1 MTLDQAVR
9 RVRPLR
15 TSGPST
21 AAWVLAGSLVAWV
34 VLILG
39 WPAGPRVGGAAATGH
54 VHHHHGVA
62 ALDPWTGSWVLGW
75 LVMVA
80 AMMWPLAVPTLS
92 AVGRA
97 AFRGWRVPLVATCLG
112 AITVLWLAVGLAVAS
127 VAHALGVPAGS
138 GGWQLG
144 WVAAAVLWSRSA
156 WRARLLWR
164 CSRLP
169 AVAPGGVRGLA
180 SASVAGAVVWRRCAL
195 LCLPVMVAMVV
206 GHNVGLLVGVSA
218 AAWWEAAHPRTW
230 RDPVPVLLVAAVGVW
245 LLLSGVVSRG

>member
-15 TSGPST
+15 TSGPPT
-21 AAWVLAGSLVAWV
+21 AAWVLAGSLVAWA
-34 VLILG
+34 VLVPG
-39 WPAGPRVGGAAATGH
+39 WLAGTRVGGAAATEH
-54 VHHHHGVA
+54 VHHHGSA
-62 ALDPWTGSWVLGW
+62 ALDPWTGTWVLGW

-97 AFRGWRVPLVATCLG
+97 AFRGWRVRLVATCLG
-112 AITVLWLAVGLAVAS
+112 TVTVLWLAVGLAVAS
-127 VAHALGVPAGS
+127 VAHALAVPAGS
-138 GGWQLG
+138 GAWQLG

-164 CSRLP
+164 CARLP

-180 SASVAGAVVWRRCAL
+180 SATVAGAVAWRRCAL
-195 LCLPVMVAMVV
+195 LCLPVMTAMVV
-206 GHNVGLLVGVSA
+206 GHDPGLMLGASVS
-218 AAWWEAAHPRTW
+218 AWWEAAHPRAW
-230 RDPVPVLLVAAVGVW
+230 RDPVPVLLLAATGVW
-245 LLLSGVVSRG
+245 LLSGVVPRG